1 MRWLSR
7 RGRLPGFG
15 LSAGV
20 TLLSLGLL
28 VVLPLG
34 VLGARAAGVTAA
46 DAWTIL
52 MRPRSRA
59 AFALSLRTA
68 GMAALANAVLG
79 SLLAWVLVRYRFT
92 ARRLVDAVVDLPLAL
107 PTAVAG
113 LALVSLYAPTGWVG
127 ATLAPLGI
135 EIAYTEL
142 GVTLALVFVGLP
154 FVVRSVEPV
163 LEQLDPE
170 VEEAAATLGAS
181 RAYTFWRVILPA
193 LRPAIVSG
201 TLLAFA
207 RGLGEFGSVM
217 FVSGNLPDQTKIMP
231 FLIMTKLDQFDYR
244 GAMVLALGMLGISF
258 VAFALVNFL
267 EARQRRWLPK

>member
-20 TLLSLGLL
+20 TLLYLGLL

-34 VLGARAAGVTAA
+34 VLGARAAGVSAA

-52 MRPRSRA
+52 TRPRSRA
-59 AFALSLRTA
+59 AFALSLRAA
-68 GMAALANAVLG
+68 GSAALANALIG
-79 SLLAWVLVRYRFT
+79 SILAWVLVRYRFFG
-92 ARRLVDAVVDLPLAL
+92 RRLVDAIVDLPLAL

-127 ATLAPLGI
+127 VPAARLGI
-135 EIAYTEL
+135 ELAYTEL

-163 LEQLDPE
+163 LAQLDPE

-181 RAYTFWRVILPA
+181 RAYTFFRVILPA
-193 LRPAIVSG
+193 LRPALVSG

-207 RGLGEFGSVM
+207 RGLGEFGSVV
-217 FVSGNLPDQTKIMP
+217 FVSGNLPGRTEIVP

-244 GAMVLALGMLGISF
+244 GAMVLALGMLAISF
-258 VAFALVNFL
+258 VAFAAVNLV
-267 EARQRRWLPK
+267 EARARRGVTT

>member
-1 MRWLSR
+1 MRLLAH

-15 LSAGV
+15 LAAGV
-20 TLLSLGLL
+20 TLLYLGLL

-34 VLGARAAGVTAA
+34 VLAARAAGVTAA

-52 MRPRSRA
+52 TRPRSRA
-59 AFALSLRTA
+59 AFALSLRA
-68 GMAALANAVLG
+68 AAMAALANALLG
-79 SLLAWVLVRYRFT
+79 SLLAWVLVRYRF
-92 ARRLVDAVVDLPLAL
+92 AGRRLVDAVVDLPLAL

-127 ATLAPLGI
+127 ATVAPLGI

-181 RAYTFWRVILPA
+181 RAYSFWRVIVPA
-193 LRPAIVSG
+193 LRPALVSG

-207 RGLGEFGSVM
+207 RGLGEFGSVV
-217 FVSGNLPDQTKIMP
+217 FVSGNLPGRTEIVP
-231 FLIMTKLDQFDYR
+231 FLIMTKLDQFDHR
-244 GAMVLALGMLGISF
+244 GALVLALGMLTISF
-258 VAFALVNFL
+258 VAFALVNVL
-267 EARQRRWLPK
+267 EARQRRRLPT